1 MGRAF
6 VVGLL
11 LLFLTACGV
20 GSTAESEIPGAAEEA
35 LAPETAPAAEPA
47 AESASSTDKVAYDTS
62 SLETAQQIQAQQ
74 DRLVIKTATLQL
86 EVARVDEAEAQV
98 RQLITSMDGFVLS
111 SQTYGEGDERFANI
125 TIKVPANRFDETI
138 ARLSSLALKVDSQ
151 EVKGEDVTD
160 EYVDLESR
168 LRHLQAVEARL
179 LEFLEQ
185 AETVEDALRV
195 NQQLM
200 DIQGQIEQTR
210 GRINYLEQSA
220 AMSTITVS
228 LHARTVVAIV
238 PEAGWSLV
246 ATARWAL
253 RSLLEF
259 GQRVA
264 SILIVFGIWAPVWLP
279 ALVGGLWLWRR
290 ARRAPVGTA

>member
-1 MGRAF
+1 MGRAL

-20 GSTAESEIPGAAEEA
+20 GSTTESGMPGTAEEVR
-35 LAPETAPAAEPA
+35 APEAAPAAEPA
-47 AESASSTDKVAYDTS
+47 AEAGATDKVAYDTE

-74 DRLVIKTATLQL
+74 DRLVIKTAMLQL
-86 EVARVDEAEAQV
+86 EVARVDETEAQV
-98 RQLITSMDGFVLS
+98 RQLAASMGGFVLS

-125 TIKVPANRFDETI
+125 TLKVPANRFDETI
-138 ARLSSLALKVDSQ
+138 AELSSLALKVDSR

-168 LRHLQAVEARL
+168 LRHLRAVEARL

-200 DIQGQIEQTR
+200 DIQGQIEQTQ
-210 GRINYLEQSA
+210 GRINYLEESVA
-220 AMSTITVS
+220 FSTINVS
-228 LHARTVVAIV
+228 LHARAVVAVV
-238 PEAGWSLV
+238 PEAGWSPV

-259 GQRVA
+259 GQMVA
-264 SILIVFGIWAPVWLP
+264 SVMIVISVWAPVWLP
-279 ALVGGLWLWRR
+279 MFVGGWWLWHRS
-290 ARRAPVGTA
+290 RRAPTGTA